1 MPAPQEWRCSSK
13 QVESLPP
20 GADVWRGR
28 QEGAGKPP
36 STRASRV
43 GEVLEESDQGDVRK
57 SERLALGQGMESD
70 NLGP

>member
-1 MPAPQEWRCSSK
+1 M
-13 QVESLPP
+13 
-20 GADVWRGR
+20 GR

-36 STRASRV
+36 STRASQT